1 MIKRLG
7 VRTQGL
13 VALLRKSQM
22 VGERD
27 RVLVVRRLPLSGLSV
42 WLGLPSCQLLKS

>member
-22 VGERD
+22 VGERG
-27 RVLVVRRLPLSGLSV
+27 RALVVRRLLLSGLSV
-42 WLGLPSCQLLKS
+42 WLGLLSSQLLKS